1 MEFKLHNG
9 SGGLCCKSCGRQDKQ
24 LNTYDW
30 LADIPGNAEES
41 EMVEIQFKNTRKG
54 YFRNS
59 NKIPLEKGDIVAVE
73 ATPGHDIGVVT
84 LTGRLVPLQM
94 RKANIKSEA
103 DIKRIYRKAKQVDM
117 DKYNEAKAR
126 EHSTMIRARQI
137 ALDLNLNM
145 KIGDVEYQ
153 GDGNKAIFYYI
164 ADERVDFRQL
174 IKVLADA
181 FHVRIEMKQIGAR
194 QEAGRIGGIG
204 PCGRELCCATWM
216 TSFVSVSTSAARFQ
230 DISLNPQ
237 KLAGQCAKLKC
248 CLNYEVDC
256 YVEAQKRL
264 PSKEIELE
272 TKDGVFYFFK
282 ADILNNQITYSTD
295 KNIPANLVTI
305 SGRRAFEVIGLNK
318 RGIKPDYLLEETHRS
333 EPKKPVDLL
342 EQESLTRFDRN
353 RKNKNSGDGNN
364 GNGNNNGNRNKKKKK
379 SSNNRP
385 QGSEQPATPQPQEQ
399 QSKPQGMR
407 NGHKEMRDA
416 RNGTTI
422 TASALTT
429 TNLNPKGINLFEMTN
444 RFKNKTKHLK
454 YIILLFI
461 VGALGACDKQT
472 VYHTFR
478 SVPQE
483 GWKRQDTLFFDVAVP
498 DSQTYYKLTVE
509 IRNRNTYPY
518 QNINLSIGYEDPESK
533 RVQVDTLKAVLAS
546 KEGIWKGDG
555 WGGLYQSAFSAG
567 SIKIGR
573 SGNYLF
579 KIAYTLPDEIL
590 PGINDVGIKLR
601 R

>member
-30 LADIPGNAEES
+30 LADIPGNADES
-41 EMVEIQFKNTRKG
+41 DLVEVQFKNTRKG

-103 DIKRIYRKAKQVDM
+103 EIKRIYRKAKPVDM

-126 EHSTMIRARQI
+126 EHSTMIRTRQI

-216 TSFVSVSTSAARFQ
+216 TSFVSVSTSAARYQ

-264 PSKEIELE
+264 PSRELELE
-272 TKDGVFYFFK
+272 TKDGIYYYFK
-282 ADILNNQITYSTD
+282 ADILSNQITYSSD
-295 KNIPANLVTI
+295 RNIPANLVTI
-305 SGRRAFEVIGLNK
+305 SGRRAFEIIGLNK
-318 RGIKPDYLLEETHRS
+318 RGIKPDSLIEETHRP

-342 EQESLTRFDRN
+342 EQESLTRFDRSRKGRNGGDN
-353 RKNKNSGDGNN
+353 RNGNCGNGGGNGENGGN
-364 GNGNNNGNRNKKKKK
+364 GNGGNENRNRKKKRPNNNN
-379 SSNNRP
+379 NNRP
-385 QGSEQPATPQPQEQ
+385 QGNDQSAPQAKGQPRQGEHPRQHGQQQSPRQGGEQ
-399 QSKPQGMR
+399 QQQQSRQGEQQPRRDQQRQGDRQQRNNNHRPPRNNNNNPRPQGER
-407 NGHKEMRDA
+407 PAQN
-416 RNGTTI
+416 
-422 TASALTT
+422 
-429 TNLNPKGINLFEMTN
+429 
-444 RFKNKTKHLK
+444 
-454 YIILLFI
+454 
-461 VGALGACDKQT
+461 DK
-472 VYHTFR
+472 
-478 SVPQE
+478 PAQE
-483 GWKRQDTLFFDVAVP
+483 
-498 DSQTYYKLTVE
+498 
-509 IRNRNTYPY
+509 
-518 QNINLSIGYEDPESK
+518 
-533 RVQVDTLKAVLAS
+533 
-546 KEGIWKGDG
+546 
-555 WGGLYQSAFSAG
+555 
-567 SIKIGR
+567 
-573 SGNYLF
+573 
-579 KIAYTLPDEIL
+579 
-590 PGINDVGIKLR
+590 
-601 R
+601 

>member
-41 EMVEIQFKNTRKG
+41 DMVEVQFKNTRKG

-103 DIKRIYRKAKQVDM
+103 DIKRIYRKAKPVDM

-216 TSFVSVSTSAARFQ
+216 TSFVSVSTSAARYQ

-264 PSKEIELE
+264 PSKEIALE

-282 ADILNNQITYSTD
+282 ADILSNQITYSTD
-295 KNIPANLVTI
+295 KSIPANLVTI

-318 RGIKPDYLLEETHRS
+318 RGIKPESLLEETHRT

-353 RKNKNSGDGNN
+353 RKNKNGGDGNN
-364 GNGNNNGNRNKKKKK
+364 GNGNGNNGGNRNKKKKK
-379 SSNNRP
+379 TPNNRP
-385 QGSEQPATPQPQEQ
+385 QGGEQSAAPQQQEQPRQQGDEKRPQGNERRSQRNSNNRKRPHNNKP
-399 QSKPQGMR
+399 KPQG
-407 NGHKEMRDA
+407 
-416 RNGTTI
+416 
-422 TASALTT
+422 
-429 TNLNPKGINLFEMTN
+429 
-444 RFKNKTKHLK
+444 
-454 YIILLFI
+454 
-461 VGALGACDKQT
+461 DKPAQNDK
-472 VYHTFR
+472 
-478 SVPQE
+478 PAQE
-483 GWKRQDTLFFDVAVP
+483 
-498 DSQTYYKLTVE
+498 
-509 IRNRNTYPY
+509 
-518 QNINLSIGYEDPESK
+518 
-533 RVQVDTLKAVLAS
+533 
-546 KEGIWKGDG
+546 
-555 WGGLYQSAFSAG
+555 
-567 SIKIGR
+567 
-573 SGNYLF
+573 
-579 KIAYTLPDEIL
+579 
-590 PGINDVGIKLR
+590 
-601 R
+601 